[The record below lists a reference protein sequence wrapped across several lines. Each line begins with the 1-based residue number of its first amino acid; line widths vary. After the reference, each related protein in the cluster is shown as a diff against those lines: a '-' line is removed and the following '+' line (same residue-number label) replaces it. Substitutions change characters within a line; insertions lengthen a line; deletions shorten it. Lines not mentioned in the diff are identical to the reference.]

1 MLRCA
6 VLTLADFCTW
16 LNVRVTTGR
25 DPAILLWV
33 MVSVLFP
40 SRFTIVRVVPA
51 GDLVTVLV
59 MEPAGFVTVRV
70 IGAPPDGLM
79 NELGPMALPI
89 PPPPP
94 LPRSAAKGKQT
105 NKPSATIGRI
115 LLRICRP
122 PFR

>member
-1 MLRCA
+1 MPLFECEVCRARARCMLRCA

-51 GDLVTVLV
+51 GDLVTLLL
-59 MEPAGFVTVRV
+59 MGPAGVRPV
-70 IGAPPDGLM
+70 RGLGAPPPRLLD
-79 NELGPMALPI
+79 EVGPLAPPL

-94 LPRSAAKGKQT
+94 LTP
-105 NKPSATIGRI
+105 
-115 LLRICRP
+115 
-122 PFR
+122 

>member
-1 MLRCA
+1 MPLFECEVCRARARCMLRCA

-51 GDLVTVLV
+51 GDLVPVLV
-59 MEPAGFVTVRV
+59 LEPAGVVPGRV
-70 IGAPPDGLM
+70 QGAPPPRPHNG
-79 NELGPMALPI
+79 LGPTALPT

-94 LPRSAAKGKQT
+94 
-105 NKPSATIGRI
+105 
-115 LLRICRP
+115 
-122 PFR
+122 